1 MPDDKTILRT
11 TCPRDCYDACGIAV
25 IKRGERIVK
34 VLGDPDHPVSRG
46 ALCGKCA
53 IAYNGVLRDPTAR
66 LQRPLRRT
74 GPKGEG
80 RFEPVSWETALGEIA
95 GRLNGIL
102 AEQGPASIWHTHYTG
117 TCSIIAGGFPM
128 RFFNRLGASEVEPDS
143 ICNAA
148 GHKALEYI
156 YGSSTTGFDPRSIE
170 DAACALLWGINPS
183 ASAPHAHK
191 HWFKEAKAF
200 RIVVDPVRH
209 GTAEA
214 ADLYLQV
221 RPGTDSALAFA
232 MLHVMKR
239 EGLIDRKFLA
249 ANSIGWDEVEPLLAP
264 CTPQWGEAQT
274 GVPAADIERAA
285 RAFAKGPSLLWL
297 GQGLQRQP
305 LGGNI
310 FRAVSLLSAASGNI
324 GKPGAGFYYL
334 NGSGRKGID
343 GEYVDG
349 ASLRRAPGNSVSHMD
364 LCAKLEDS
372 ESSRAL
378 FCWNINIAAS
388 NPDQARL
395 RRALAR
401 EDLLTVVLDLYQTDT
416 ADFADYVLPAAG
428 FLEFDDIVSSYF
440 NLTLSAQNQ
449 VMAPMGEALP
459 NQEIFRRLAAA
470 MGFTEPELFESDKTL
485 LANIAAQAHIPGGYE
500 ALAKAGTVDLW
511 HEPVLQF
518 ADLKFPT
525 PSGKIEIAS
534 AQAEADGHP
543 RTPLPLI
550 DERPAK
556 GNLRLLS
563 PAGPWLMNSSYGND
577 GDIAGKMGADIVV
590 LHPADARKRN
600 IGEGASVRVANGLS
614 ELRLTAKIDDM
625 VPEGTALTWKS
636 RWPKRQPGRV
646 NVNFLNP
653 GRKADMAG
661 STAVHSVEVTVTPA

>member
-1 MPDDKTILRT
+1 M
-11 TCPRDCYDACGIAV
+11 
-25 IKRGERIVK
+25 
-34 VLGDPDHPVSRG
+34 
-46 ALCGKCA
+46 
-53 IAYNGVLRDPTAR
+53 
-66 LQRPLRRT
+66 
-74 GPKGEG
+74 
-80 RFEPVSWETALGEIA
+80 
-95 GRLNGIL
+95 
-102 AEQGPASIWHTHYTG
+102 
-117 TCSIIAGGFPM
+117 
-128 RFFNRLGASEVEPDS
+128 
-143 ICNAA
+143 
-148 GHKALEYI
+148 
-156 YGSSTTGFDPRSIE
+156 
-170 DAACALLWGINPS
+170 LWGINPS

-209 GTAEA
+209 GTAQA

-239 EGLIDRKFLA
+239 DGLIDRKFLA
-249 ANSIGWDEVEPLLAP
+249 GNSIGWDEVEALLPP

-343 GEYVDG
+343 GAYLDG
-349 ASLRRAPGNSVSHMD
+349 GALRRVPGNSVSHMD

-372 ESSRAL
+372 EAARAL

-401 EDLLTVVLDLYQTDT
+401 EDLLTVVVDLYQTDT
-416 ADFADYVLPAAG
+416 ADFADYVLPAAS
-428 FLEFDDIVSSYF
+428 FLEFDDIVSPYF

-449 VMAPMGEALP
+449 VTAPLGEALP

-485 LANIAAQAHIPGGYE
+485 LANIAAQAHIAGGYE

-511 HEPVLQF
+511 KEPVLQF
-518 ADLKFPT
+518 ADLQFPT

-556 GNLRLLS
+556 GNLRLLT
-563 PAGPWLMNSSYGND
+563 PASPWLMNSSYGND
-577 GDIAGKMGADIVV
+577 DDIAGKMGADIVV

-600 IGEGASVRVANGLS
+600 IGEGASVRVANDLG
-614 ELRLTAKIDDM
+614 ELRLIAKIDDM

-636 RWPKRQPGRV
+636 RWPKRQPGRT

>member
-1 MPDDKTILRT
+1 MSDHKTILRT

-34 VLGDPDHPVSRG
+34 VLGDPEHPVSRG

-66 LQRPLRRT
+66 LQGPLRRI

-80 RFEPVSWETALGEIA
+80 RFEPVSWDTALAEIA

-102 AEQGPASIWHTHYTG
+102 AAQGPASIWHTHYTG

-156 YGSSTTGFDPRSIE
+156 YGSSVTGFDPRSIKE
-170 DAACALLWGINPS
+170 AACALLWGINPS

-232 MLHVMKR
+232 MLHTMKR
-239 EGLIDRKFLA
+239 DGLIDRKFLA
-249 ANSIGWDEVEPLLAP
+249 DNSIGWDEVEPLLAP

-297 GQGLQRQP
+297 GQGLQRQL

-324 GKPGAGFYYL
+324 GKPGTGFYYL

-343 GEYVDG
+343 GAYVDG

-364 LCAKLEDS
+364 LCAKLEDRDAA
-372 ESSRAL
+372 RAL

-416 ADFADYVLPAAG
+416 ADFADYVLPAAS

-449 VMAPMGEALP
+449 VMAPLGEALP

-485 LANIAAQAHIPGGYE
+485 LANLAAQAHIAGGHE
-500 ALAKAGTVDLW
+500 ALAKAGTVELW
-511 HEPVLQF
+511 QEPVLQF

-550 DERPAK
+550 DDRPAK

-563 PAGPWLMNSSYGND
+563 PASPWLMNSSYGND
-577 GDIAGKMGADIVV
+577 ADIAGKMGADIVV
-590 LHPADARKRN
+590 LHPEDARMRN
-600 IGEGASVRVANGLS
+600 IGEGTPVRVANNLG
-614 ELRLTAKIDDM
+614 ELRLTARIDDM

-636 RWPKRQPGRV
+636 RWPKRQPGRA

>member
-1 MPDDKTILRT
+1 
-11 TCPRDCYDACGIAV
+11 
-25 IKRGERIVK
+25 
-34 VLGDPDHPVSRG
+34 
-46 ALCGKCA
+46 
-53 IAYNGVLRDPTAR
+53 
-66 LQRPLRRT
+66 
-74 GPKGEG
+74 
-80 RFEPVSWETALGEIA
+80 
-95 GRLNGIL
+95 
-102 AEQGPASIWHTHYTG
+102 
-117 TCSIIAGGFPM
+117 M

-148 GHKALEYI
+148 GHKALDYV
-156 YGSSTTGFDPRSIE
+156 YGSSTTGFDPRSIK
-170 DAACALLWGINPS
+170 DAAYALLWGINPS
-183 ASAPHAHK
+183 SSAPHAHK

-214 ADLYLQV
+214 ADLFLQV
-221 RPGTDSALAFA
+221 RPGTDAALAFA
-232 MLHVMKR
+232 MLHVMQR
-239 EGLIDRKFLA
+239 DGVIDRKFLA
-249 ANSIGWDEVEPLLAP
+249 AHSIGWDEVEALLGP
-264 CTPQWGEAQT
+264 CTPAWGEAQT

-343 GEYVDG
+343 GEYLDG
-349 ASLRRAPGNSVSHMD
+349 AALRRAPLHSVSHMD
-364 LCAKLEDS
+364 LCATLEDAGAA
-372 ESSRAL
+372 RAL
-378 FCWNINIAAS
+378 ICWNINIAAS

-416 ADFADYVLPAAG
+416 ADFADFVLPAAS
-428 FLEFDDIVSSYF
+428 FLEFDDVVSSYF
-440 NLTLSAQNQ
+440 NLTLSAQAKA
-449 VMAPMGEALP
+449 MEPMGEALP

-470 MGFTEPELFESDKTL
+470 MGFTEPELFESDKML
-485 LANIAAQAHIPGGYE
+485 LANIAAQAHIDGGFD
-500 ALAKAGTVDLW
+500 ALAAAGTVELW
-511 HEPVLQF
+511 REPVLQF

-534 AQAEADGHP
+534 ARAEADGHP

-550 DERPAK
+550 DARPAK
-556 GNLRLLS
+556 HHLRLLS

-577 GDIAGKMGADIVV
+577 GGIAAKMGADLVV
-590 LHPADARKRN
+590 LHPADARARN
-600 IGEGASVRVANGLS
+600 IGEGATVRVANDLG

-636 RWPKRQPGRV
+636 RWPKRQPGRA